1 MAPQRRRRI
10 GDNNKQ
16 TPLLEE
22 TGISQTPAS
31 EPVAL
36 PEEGDSVPNNSESD
50 RVKSARRAL
59 AREIARERAAKRRQA
74 RTASFADMSDFD
86 LIEMHGELEN
96 ELMDG
101 SDDESR
107 VIRDMNGIQ
116 DEADKR
122 GLDLYDP
129 DFDPNERAFMSRRRR
144 AKAVGQNLS
153 GASVKREDLFE
164 NFSATTMTAKLRKR
178 FAAWVQENYGTS
190 IRQASG
196 PGELRS
202 WARAFAKEAGIEP
215 ARLHAAIK
223 RDVQALRTAA
233 DDDEGV
239 KGDNAEDKD
248 SDDIPDF
255 IEEKIEDSKDD
266 DDDTKEAR
274 RKAARRA
281 AARRRMMQ
289 ARNARGRRTQTS
301 RRRTADEKLDLA
313 APGDRVNVEKPT
325 SGTTDADAE
334 ASQFDKAD
342 FDNNSGK
349 GLENPDTT
357 PVAGTPGGPS
367 VNDLKKSVRASG
379 LQAVQLAEAMIAA
392 NLIENTRE
400 AKFKAAAQFEKM
412 SRDIVL
418 DRTALLEKVVTANAK
433 RPSNQKSAGNR
444 GASLNSAVPPNMT
457 GMTRGSAPAKREAS
471 SDSDSDLFL

>member
-10 GDNNKQ
+10 GDNKQ
-16 TPLLEE
+16 TPLLED
-22 TGISQTPAS
+22 TGIAQTPAE
-31 EPVAL
+31 EPAVD
-36 PEEGDSVPNNSESD
+36 PGEGADAPNNSESD

-59 AREIARERAAKRRQA
+59 AREIARERAAKRRQG
-74 RTASFADMSDFD
+74 RTASYADMSDFD
-86 LIEMHGELEN
+86 LQEMHGELEN
-96 ELMDG
+96 DAQDG
-101 SDDESR
+101 DDSAIAQMKE
-107 VIRDMNGIQ
+107 IE

-129 DFDPNERAFMSRRRR
+129 NFDPNERAFMSRRRR
-144 AKAVGQNLS
+144 AKAVGQDLS

-164 NFSATTMTAKLRKR
+164 DFPATTMTARLRKR
-178 FAAWVQENYGTS
+178 FAAWVQENYGAS
-190 IRQASG
+190 LRQASG

-202 WARAFAKEAGIEP
+202 WARAFSREAGVELP
-215 ARLHAAIK
+215 RLHAAIK
-223 RDVQALRTAA
+223 RDVQALRTA
-233 DDDEGV
+233 
-239 KGDNAEDKD
+239 EDKD
-248 SDDIPDF
+248 DNDIPDF

-266 DDDTKEAR
+266 DDDAKEAR

-281 AARRRMMQ
+281 VARRRAMQ
-289 ARNARGRRTQTS
+289 ARNARGRRTQTT

-357 PVAGTPGGPS
+357 PAAGIPGGPS
-367 VNDLKKSVRASG
+367 VNDLKKSTRASG

-392 NLIENTRE
+392 GLIEDTRE

-418 DRTALLEKVVTANAK
+418 DRTALLEKVVTAQAK
-433 RPSNQKSAGNR
+433 RPSATKSAGNR
-444 GASLNSAVPPNMT
+444 GSSLNSAVPPNMT
-457 GMTRGSAPAKREAS
+457 GMTRSSAPQTREAAS
-471 SDSDSDLFL
+471 ANDSDLFF